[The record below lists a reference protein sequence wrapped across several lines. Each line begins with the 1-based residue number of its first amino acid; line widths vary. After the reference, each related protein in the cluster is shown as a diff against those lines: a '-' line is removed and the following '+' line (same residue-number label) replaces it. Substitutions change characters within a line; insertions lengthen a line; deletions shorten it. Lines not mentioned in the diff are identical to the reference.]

1 MSDLIPKE
9 ALAYIKNKKLQTGFS
24 YKDVW
29 HEEHATA
36 FTVAKAMQLEVL
48 SDLHTAVSDAIE
60 HGQSF
65 ESFKKNIKPVLQQKG
80 WWGKKEMTDPLTG
93 TMVNAQLG
101 SDRRL
106 KTIYRVNMRQAFI
119 QQRYQNIMQSDLHP
133 YIMYRVGNSK
143 KHRDEHMAWDGL
155 VLPKDDPWWGRHMPM
170 KEYGCK
176 CTIQAVS
183 EADMRRYKEEGVP
196 VAPRDDGTGGGR
208 IPAKTAA
215 PPEEYHS
222 FYNERK
228 ETLEQVPAGVHPSFN
243 WDQRNV
249 GRQQGAEMALEN
261 ARQDYQAAS
270 GNIVPAMADRERT
283 AELQSVSTPFFKK
296 LKKESS
302 EDFAKLSFYSKGE
315 GTKVNHALYNANWEK
330 GPYAALI
337 RSLDSTI
344 AKYPTLSAE
353 TWFFKGD
360 NAAYWKDAVV
370 GKPKPVRGFLSTSTN
385 KTRAESYITENKKTQ
400 PFMVVIRAPRGSR
413 GLYIGSNTAYDKS
426 GLFKKNEYEY
436 LFPRGMVFRVL
447 KKDEFHIVLEAIVE

>member
-143 KHRDEHMAWDGL
+143 KHREEHLEWDGL
-155 VLPKDDPWWGRHMPM
+155 VLPKDDPWWGRH
-170 KEYGCK
+170 
-176 CTIQAVS
+176 
-183 EADMRRYKEEGVP
+183 RR
-196 VAPRDDGTGGGR
+196 
-208 IPAKTAA
+208 
-215 PPEEYHS
+215 
-222 FYNERK
+222 
-228 ETLEQVPAGVHPSFN
+228 
-243 WDQRNV
+243 
-249 GRQQGAEMALEN
+249 
-261 ARQDYQAAS
+261 
-270 GNIVPAMADRERT
+270 RT
-283 AELQSVSTPFFKK
+283 
-296 LKKESS
+296 
-302 EDFAKLSFYSKGE
+302 D
-315 GTKVNHALYNANWEK
+315 
-330 GPYAALI
+330 
-337 RSLDSTI
+337 
-344 AKYPTLSAE
+344 
-353 TWFFKGD
+353 
-360 NAAYWKDAVV
+360 
-370 GKPKPVRGFLSTSTN
+370 TS
-385 KTRAESYITENKKTQ
+385 
-400 PFMVVIRAPRGSR
+400 
-413 GLYIGSNTAYDKS
+413 
-426 GLFKKNEYEY
+426 
-436 LFPRGMVFRVL
+436 
-447 KKDEFHIVLEAIVE
+447 